1 MISAVARRVVFTLLR
16 RLGGGTLVVREGERR
31 TTFGEAADGL
41 AVEVAVNDPRAYS
54 HLLRGSTG
62 WGEGYVD
69 GLWDCEDLVALT
81 RLACRNLPALDRYRG
96 RFQPLIGGAQRLS
109 SLARRNTRGGAR
121 RNISAHYDL
130 GNRLFAT
137 FLDPTMTYSCA
148 VFDRP
153 QMSLEDAQLA
163 KLERICERLELGP
176 DDHLLEIG
184 TGWGAL
190 AIHAAATRGCR
201 VTSTTISAAQHHLA
215 SRRVAEAGVADRV
228 EILLSD
234 YRDLRGSYT
243 KLVSIEM
250 IEAVGWQYFGEY
262 FRACSRLLAPSGA
275 MFLQAIAIDDDAY
288 EVEKASRSF
297 VNTHVFPGGCLP
309 SERLIRDLVASDTDT
324 AIAWI
329 DDITEHYPPTLARWR
344 ERFNAAWPSLRGD
357 GYDERFARLWNLYL
371 ALSEGGF
378 REGRIR
384 DVQLLLAKP
393 GFPNAVQ
400 AAGGETRPAM
410 IA

>member
-1 MISAVARRVVFTLLR
+1 MIHAAARRLVFTLLR
-16 RLGGGTLVVREGERR
+16 RLEGGTLVVREGERR
-31 TTFGEAADGL
+31 TTFGEPADGL
-41 AVEVAVNDPRAYS
+41 RVEVAVNDPRSYS
-54 HLLRGSTG
+54 RLLRGSTG

-69 GLWDCEDLVALT
+69 GLWDCEDLVGLT
-81 RLACRNLPALDRYRG
+81 RLACRNLPALDRYRA
-96 RFQPLIGGAQRLS
+96 RFQPLIGGAQRLG

-137 FLDPTMTYSCA
+137 FLDSTMTYSCA
-148 VFDRP
+148 VFDGP
-153 QMSLEDAQLA
+153 QTSLEDAQLA

-201 VTSTTISAAQHHLA
+201 VTSTTISAAQHALA
-215 SRRVAEAGVADRV
+215 SQRVAEAGVGDRV
-228 EILLSD
+228 EILLRD
-234 YRDLRGSYT
+234 YRDLSGTYT

-262 FRACSRLLAPSGA
+262 FRACSRLLEPAGA

-309 SERLIRDLVASDTDT
+309 SERLIRDLVESHTDT
-324 AIAWI
+324 AIAWFE
-329 DDITEHYPPTLARWR
+329 DITEHYPPTLAHWR
-344 ERFNAAWPSLRGD
+344 ERFNAAWPRLSGD

-378 REGRIR
+378 RERRIR

-393 GFPNAVQ
+393 GPANAIQ
-400 AAGGETRPAM
+400 AARSETRRAV